1 MLLTVYKT
9 LSRPPVHISIARP
22 SLKLHLALSPVFR
35 PQLLDALSCSE
46 ADHSTAAPRRAGSIA
61 FSALEQ
67 PLMVC
72 LSLFSPL
79 SPFSLSWFRCFLQG
93 AISHTSYPLFLFLFS
108 FWPLACSL
116 FSPSVLSRGS
126 RLALG
131 SDCRKERGREGGREG
146 DVVSIC
152 FGFVSVVVDLF
163 PFTFLWVLS
172 SLYPHPPHC
181 RESVLVFVIP
191 YPPHSSAYPNLP
203 SSVPVK
209 ALFFKRVACNAAV

>member
-1 MLLTVYKT
+1 MHAAHCIQDPLPPACAHFHCSSIVEVAFGVV
-9 LSRPPVHISIARP
+9 SRFPPS
-22 SLKLHLALSPVFR
+22 ALGR
-35 PQLLDALSCSE
+35 PQLFGGRSQHRRVATRRKRRFLCAGTTPNGVSIPLLPSLTLLS
-46 ADHSTAAPRRAGSIA
+46 I
-61 FSALEQ
+61 L
-67 PLMVC
+67 V
-72 LSLFSPL
+72 SLFP
-79 SPFSLSWFRCFLQG
+79 PGG
-93 AISHTSYPLFLFLFS
+93 AFSHTSYPLFLFLFS

-116 FSPSVLSRGS
+116 FSPSVLSRGN

-131 SDCRKERGREGGREG
+131 SDCRKERGREGG